1 MKFSSWLSEE
11 IRIDN
16 TNVYYDLVIAKHIN
30 DIPIYVHYVE
40 NKEWVEIDDLYDLS
54 RAEKKFQ

>member
-40 NKEWVEIDDLYDLS
+40 NKEWVEIDDLYDLRS
-54 RAEKKFQ
+54 G